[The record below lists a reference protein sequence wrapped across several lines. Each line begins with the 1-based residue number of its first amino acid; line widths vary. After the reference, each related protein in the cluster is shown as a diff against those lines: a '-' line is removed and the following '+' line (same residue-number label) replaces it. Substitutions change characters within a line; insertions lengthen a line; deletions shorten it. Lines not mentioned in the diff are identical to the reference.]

1 VRIEHCFVQNLGNF
15 CEILGILN
23 SSLGNFWSTFVGT
36 VFYRQPLL
44 ALLRRVCKEELEVF
58 DTAIKTNMDKICNMS
73 FGKES

>member
-1 VRIEHCFVQNLGNF
+1 
-15 CEILGILN
+15 
-23 SSLGNFWSTFVGT
+23 VGT